1 MKKEKADT
9 IIGAYQSGLLDKKT
23 AMYELKQLSDETG
36 MFGSISDDD
45 INAAAGVT
53 WKDDTALKDPL
64 SGIGGE
70 VSNPFDVPVA
80 DSLTLDYPGQPRE
93 HGKFSFGK
101 MLTSGQETGKLQY
114 SPQKVKLPDGTM
126 ADLTPGSK
134 ITKIHTFAGKG
145 TQKQIR
151 EVSRLSE
158 MYGAPESEWSK
169 VRGDGYVDV
178 DGISK
183 HIEIHWYES
192 PQTGRVEMK
201 EKRELK

>member
-70 VSNPFDVPVA
+70 GAVTFEDG
-80 DSLTLDYPGQPRE
+80 LTIDYAPGQPRDE
-93 HGKFSFGK
+93 GGRWTSTGISGKIGK
-101 MLTSGQETGKLQY
+101 TKY
-114 SPQKVKLPDGTM
+114 APSPQRNKSGIQLRPKEY
-126 ADLTPGSK
+126 ARLTGIFNTKYPGLQ
-134 ITKIHTFAGKG
+134 AGAIR
-145 TQKQIR
+145 QIR
-151 EVSRLSE
+151 NAKKLYTIR
-158 MYGAPESEWSK
+158 A
-169 VRGDGYVDV
+169 DGYGGFETLEVR
-178 DGISK
+178 
-183 HIEIHWYES
+183 EI
-192 PQTGRVEMK
+192 K
-201 EKRELK
+201 

>member
-70 VSNPFDVPVA
+70 GAVPFEDG
-80 DSLTLDYPGQPRE
+80 LTIDYDPGQPRDE
-93 HGKFSFGK
+93 GGRWTSTGISGKIGK
-101 MLTSGQETGKLQY
+101 TKY
-114 SPQKVKLPDGTM
+114 APSPQRKQ
-126 ADLTPGSK
+126 SK
-134 ITKIHTFAGKG
+134 IQVSPKKYGILCGVLKSRFPNLEEGE
-145 TQKQIR
+145 IR
-151 EVSRLSE
+151 TIT
-158 MYGAPESEWSK
+158 
-169 VRGDGYVDV
+169 
-178 DGISK
+178 DGI
-183 HIEIHWYES
+183 WLYA
-192 PQTGRVEMK
+192 VEADGFGGLSVLHK
-201 EKRELK
+201 KKL

>member
-70 VSNPFDVPVA
+70 EAVPFEDG
-80 DSLTLDYPGQPRE
+80 LTIDYDPGQPRDE
-93 HGKFSFGK
+93 GGRWTSTGISGKIGK
-101 MLTSGQETGKLQY
+101 TKY
-114 SPQKVKLPDGTM
+114 APSPQRDKSGIQLKPKTYARLTGILNTRYPGIQAGAIRQIWDAKKSYTVK
-126 ADLTPGSK
+126 A
-134 ITKIHTFAGKG
+134 
-145 TQKQIR
+145 
-151 EVSRLSE
+151 
-158 MYGAPESEWSK
+158 
-169 VRGDGYVDV
+169 DGYGGFEVLY
-178 DGISK
+178 
-183 HIEIHWYES
+183 IEKI
-192 PQTGRVEMK
+192 K
-201 EKRELK
+201 